1 MSGIDLSHI
10 LFLDLEC
17 VPQQASFYD
26 LDEWLR
32 ALREKKAEKLSYID
46 EQLSSAELYE
56 NRSGIYAEFGKI
68 ICISV
73 WCFAKSDWD
82 SFTFR
87 TKSFS
92 GNNESEILKQ
102 LFELLE
108 SHYNKSFHQL
118 CGHNIKEFDVPYI
131 CRRATVHGLEI
142 PAILYAAQKKPWEMQ
157 HLDTMEMRKFGD
169 KKTYT
174 SLDLLTRVMGIPSP
188 KTDISGE
195 QVARVYRDD
204 EDLPRITKY
213 CERDVIAVAQLYLK
227 FTAKEKTPEVI
238 RWMD

>member
-1 MSGIDLSHI
+1 
-10 LFLDLEC
+10 
-17 VPQQASFYD
+17 
-26 LDEWLR
+26 
-32 ALREKKAEKLSYID
+32 
-46 EQLSSAELYE
+46 
-56 NRSGIYAEFGKI
+56 
-68 ICISV
+68 
-73 WCFAKSDWD
+73 
-82 SFTFR
+82 
-87 TKSFS
+87 
-92 GNNESEILKQ
+92 
-102 LFELLE
+102 
-108 SHYNKSFHQL
+108 
-118 CGHNIKEFDVPYI
+118 
-131 CRRATVHGLEI
+131 
-142 PAILYAAQKKPWEMQ
+142 MQ

-238 RWMD
+238 R